1 MFMLLSVHV
10 GVYGH
15 VLLLSCCL
23 YLFGLSC
30 FLPSC
35 IREFVM
41 VCVCLVEFLAVE
53 FLCGARPPSPIDS

>member
-1 MFMLLSVHV
+1 MFMLLLVHV

-15 VLLLSCCL
+15 VLLLVCYL

-30 FLPSC
+30 FWPSY

-41 VCVCLVEFLAVE
+41 VCVCVF
-53 FLCGARPPSPIDS
+53 G